1 MESDDICMDVL
12 SRLPTKTL
20 LGLKCVCK
28 RWCRI
33 ISDRSF
39 IQDLLQRPEPLAGFF
54 FQERYQWCDEDIS
67 TISYIPATM
76 EGTQVQQTIF
86 SFLPEDVVILGSC
99 NGLVCCRSVFPS
111 PDPSIF
117 VCNPSNKQWI
127 RLLET
132 TPDKESSYGLAFNP
146 FQSLIDMPTNF
157 KVVRVSQAQ
166 TDMDDDSYF
175 SFEIYSS
182 QAGAWKKSKEI
193 CQCNHNLFKNKGI
206 FVGGILHWL
215 TDGDQV
221 LSFNIENELSWLIS
235 APFPTIHLTAIPE
248 MCIGE
253 SRGRL
258 HYIMISEDG
267 LQVWALE
274 DYYDSNWSLV
284 HSTTLEVMEEENSQL
299 LYNTRDRVAQR
310 ISIDS
315 IPWMDPLAFKDGL
328 LLMRV
333 STKII
338 LYCIGTRKMEELC
351 NLSKLGRNSIF
362 GPLVIP
368 YSLNLAPLSQ
378 T

>member
-28 RWCRI
+28 RWRRI

-132 TPDKESSYGLAFNP
+132 TPDKES
-146 FQSLIDMPTNF
+146 
-157 KVVRVSQAQ
+157 R
-166 TDMDDDSYF
+166 
-175 SFEIYSS
+175 
-182 QAGAWKKSKEI
+182 AWKKSKEI